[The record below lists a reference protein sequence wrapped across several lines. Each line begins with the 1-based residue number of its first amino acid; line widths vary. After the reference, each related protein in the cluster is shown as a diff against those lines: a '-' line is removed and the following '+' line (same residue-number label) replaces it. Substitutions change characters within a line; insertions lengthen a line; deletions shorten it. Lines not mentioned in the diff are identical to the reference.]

1 VRVKNIEFPIFRTK
15 IDSSKKFDLTDFKQ
29 RQAYFDFKAGK
40 EIKKLREYLKENT
53 FIVYLLG
60 KKNSGKGTYAK
71 MFKEVVD
78 KDRVEHFSI
87 GDMVREFDEVVQ
99 DKKKRKELISFLE
112 KNYRGFASL
121 EEIIKSLEKR
131 STKTLLSSE
140 LILALV
146 KKEIA
151 KKGRKTFFIDGFPRD
166 LDQVSYS
173 LFFRDL
179 IDYREDPDVFVLIDV
194 PEAVIDERIK
204 HRVICPLCQTS
215 RSLNLFPTKKVEY
228 DKKEKKFHLIC
239 DNSECRGAR
248 MVQKEGDALGI
259 EPIKERLKTDE
270 KLIKQAFS
278 LYGIPKV
285 LLRNSVPVDKAKEF
299 VDDYE
304 ITPEYS
310 YELDKN
316 SGEVNPIRDSEDK
329 EKPKKERISN
339 GVKIVEKPWQILD
352 DNGVPCYSLM
362 PPPVVV
368 SLIKQISKALK
379 I

>member
-1 VRVKNIEFPIFRTK
+1 MKDIEFPIFKTK
-15 IDSSKKFDLTDFKQ
+15 INSSKKFDLTDFSQ
-29 RQAYFDFKAGK
+29 RQEYFELKAGK

-78 KDRVEHFSI
+78 KDRIEHFSI
-87 GDMVREFDEVVQ
+87 GDMIREL
-99 DKKKRKELISFLE
+99 DKVLKDKSKKKELISFLE
-112 KNYRGFASL
+112 KNYRGFLPL

-131 STKTLLSSE
+131 STKTLLPSE

-151 KKGRKTFFIDGFPRD
+151 ERGKKAFFIDGFPREM
-166 LDQVSYS
+166 DQISYS

-179 IDYREDPDVFVLIDV
+179 IGYREDPDVFVLIDV

-204 HRVICPLCQTS
+204 YRVICPLCQTS
-215 RSLNLFPTKKVEY
+215 RSLKLLPTEEVKY
-228 DKKEKKFHLIC
+228 DKKEKKFYLIC
-239 DNSECRGAR
+239 DNSDCPARQGFAGQNLGGQGER
-248 MVQKEGDALGI
+248 MVQKEGDELGI
-259 EPIKERLKTDE
+259 EPIRKRLETDE

-285 LLRNSVPVDKAKEF
+285 LLRNSVPTDKAKDF

-310 YELDKN
+310 YQKDKK
-316 SGEVNPIRDSEDK
+316 SE
-329 EKPKKERISN
+329 EIKKN
-339 GVKIVEKPWQILD
+339 EKPWQILD
-352 DNGVPCYSLM
+352 DNGAPCYSLM

-368 SLIKQISKALK
+368 SLIKQITKVLGL
-379 I
+379 